1 MSKERK
7 AKAAGKPE
15 GFSAKERALLQRV
28 AKPLLSWYGREARD
42 LPWRKDPKPYH
53 IWLSEII
60 FQQTRIEAGTA
71 YYLRFLKEV
80 PTVQA
85 LAELPEEKLL
95 KLWEGLGYYNR
106 ARNLQK
112 AAKLVMTD
120 YEGNLPG
127 TAAELEK
134 LPGIGSYTAGAI
146 ASIAFGQ
153 AVPAVDG
160 NVLRVLS
167 RVLARYD
174 DIALQETKKNMEL
187 ELAPAVPKEA
197 PGDFNQAL
205 MDLGATV
212 CIPNGEPR
220 CEACPLKDL
229 CLARAG
235 GLTAELP
242 IKGAAKARRVEERK
256 LLLCCADEDGKK
268 RWFLRKREEKGL
280 LAGLWEI
287 PAAKAGFEPSG
298 ALAGGQ
304 CTELPESK
312 HVFSHV
318 EWRMSCLQ
326 LKFAEQPSC
335 EALEAL
341 GIAAEEGRCVW
352 ATAEEIETLY
362 SLPSAFK
369 AYKKYLK

>member
-1 MSKERK
+1 MTKEQDK
-7 AKAAGKPE
+7 
-15 GFSAKERALLQRV
+15 ALLERIV
-28 AKPLLSWYGREARD
+28 SPLLEWYGREARD
-42 LPWRKDPKPYH
+42 LPWRKEPKPYH

-71 YYLRFLKEV
+71 YYLRFLQEV
-80 PTVQA
+80 PGVKE

-112 AAKLVMTD
+112 AAKLVMAE
-120 YEGNLPG
+120 YGGELPG

-153 AVPAVDG
+153 PVPAVDG

-167 RVLARYD
+167 RVLARYN
-174 DIALQETKKNMEL
+174 DIALQETKKNMER
-187 ELAPAVPKEA
+187 ELAPVIPEEA

-205 MDLGATV
+205 MDLGAMV

-220 CEACPLKDL
+220 CGLCPLRGL
-229 CLARAG
+229 CRAAAE

-242 IKGAAKARRVEERK
+242 VKGAAKARRTEQRT
-256 LLLCCADEDGKK
+256 LLLLTYPGKDGKK
-268 RWFLRKREEKGL
+268 RCFLRKREGKGL

-287 PAAKAGFEPSG
+287 PGAEGDLGPSEAKETAADLLRTMGCGPEAESAAAKAACKP
-298 ALAGGQ
+298 
-304 CTELPESK
+304 LPDSK

-318 EWRMSCLQ
+318 EWHM
-326 LKFAEQPSC
+326 KAWEIAFP
-335 EALEAL
+335 EAPQGNAHQ
-341 GIAAEEGRCVW
+341 VW
-352 ATAEEIETLY
+352 ATAEEVERAY

-369 AYKKYLK
+369 AYKKFLK